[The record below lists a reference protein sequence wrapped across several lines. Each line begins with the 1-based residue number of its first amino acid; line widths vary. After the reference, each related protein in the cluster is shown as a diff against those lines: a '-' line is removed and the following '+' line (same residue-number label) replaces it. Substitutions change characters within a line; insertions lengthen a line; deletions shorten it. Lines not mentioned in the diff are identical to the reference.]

1 MLIKFKKIRHILPI
15 IFLGIAV
22 FAILIFFGLSQV
34 KAINITGSWLQTD
47 SSALETG
54 FNLAGNVKTQ
64 TGVRGTGPGA
74 GVGLT
79 HAIINPVQVGLY
91 ADNTFQDVFVSGQYA
106 YAAQGSSA
114 DFKVINISNPQSP
127 ILVATRGALDLAS
140 DIQVVGS
147 YIYTTSQSDVRG
159 LQIFNTSSP
168 TIRVGILVIPTKAYG
183 LAVSGNYAYV
193 TSYGIGANGKLTVVD
208 VSNPASPFEV
218 GSATLPTNATGK
230 PYVQGNYLYVSDSST
245 GLLIFDVSNP
255 NTPTQVGIY
264 NTPDVAYDV
273 FVDGDYAYVADFAS
287 GLQIINISNPA
298 NPTLTGIYN
307 TPNSA
312 RSVYVSEGHA
322 YVGDGTSLQ
331 IIDVTNPN
339 SPVFK
344 KSFITTN
351 DFDMFV
357 DGDYAY
363 VADNNLG
370 LRVIKVREIF
380 SSGAYASAIYDTAQ
394 TSTFTNLTFSST
406 VPANYTQWAQTT
418 DADFGAGT
426 NATTIVSGSGDGGS
440 VKLSKNVDDSNGSDG
455 ACSITSINTDTKS
468 VYNCQNV
475 TISGNV
481 NVSGSLPLVIKAAGD
496 VTINGV
502 LNANGLSTGVS
513 TGANGTAGGARGGNG
528 NSSGGSNGLGL
539 GFGGGGGGSSNG
551 GGGAG
556 F

>member
-1 MLIKFKKIRHILPI
+1 MLISMNIYKYPKIIILT
-15 IFLGIAV
+15 L
-22 FAILIFFGLSQV
+22 FAIPMLFSAVPALAFSFSVSVSPSSGIVDRGSYINLIIPAATVDASNPEDVEFSVSGLPNYTQATYSSGVCSPNCSTLVNIATKINRNPVPAGKYSLIDRGNAVTTQSIATTTSYTLTV
-34 KAINITGSWLQTD
+34 SDPSIGAIAEKSWLQTD
-47 SSALETG
+47 SSASQTG
-54 FNLAGNVKTQ
+54 FNFTGNGSPAVSASSTQ
-64 TGVRGTGPGA
+64 ASVRGTGPGA

-298 NPTLTGIYN
+298 NPTFAGNYN

-312 RSVYVSEGHA
+312 RSVYVSEGYA
-322 YVGDGTSLQ
+322 YVGDATSLQ
-331 IIDVTNPN
+331 IIDVTNPAL
-339 SPVFK
+339 PVFK
-344 KSFITTN
+344 KSFVTTN
-351 DFDMFV
+351 DFDVFV

-370 LRVIKVREIF
+370 
-380 SSGAYASAIYDTAQ
+380 D
-394 TSTFTNLTFSST
+394 
-406 VPANYTQWAQTT
+406 
-418 DADFGAGT
+418 
-426 NATTIVSGSGDGGS
+426 
-440 VKLSKNVDDSNGSDG
+440 
-455 ACSITSINTDTKS
+455 
-468 VYNCQNV
+468 
-475 TISGNV
+475 
-481 NVSGSLPLVIKAAGD
+481 
-496 VTINGV
+496 
-502 LNANGLSTGVS
+502 
-513 TGANGTAGGARGGNG
+513 
-528 NSSGGSNGLGL
+528 
-539 GFGGGGGGSSNG
+539 
-551 GGGAG
+551 
-556 F
+556 